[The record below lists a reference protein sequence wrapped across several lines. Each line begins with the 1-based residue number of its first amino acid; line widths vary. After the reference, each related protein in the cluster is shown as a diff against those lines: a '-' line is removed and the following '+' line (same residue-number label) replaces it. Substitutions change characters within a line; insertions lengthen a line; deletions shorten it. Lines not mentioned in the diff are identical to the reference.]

1 MKFDSAAQ
9 VTVAREA
16 VRFGEYNTALES
28 FLGIIM
34 LP

>member
-9 VTVAREA
+9 VIVAREA
-16 VRFGEYNTALES
+16 VRFGEYSTALEN
-28 FLGIIM
+28 FLRIIM